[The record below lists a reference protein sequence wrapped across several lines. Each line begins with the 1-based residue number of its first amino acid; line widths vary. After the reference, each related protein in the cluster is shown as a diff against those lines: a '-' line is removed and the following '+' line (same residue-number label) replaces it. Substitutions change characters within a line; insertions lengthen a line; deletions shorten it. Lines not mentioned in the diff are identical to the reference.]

1 MDGRRI
7 EDDGQPRTFVWDAT
21 TRRVVASIAA
31 EVFTQAEE
39 RMSKYFG
46 VAPQEHA
53 EHHSGLDELI
63 PWIRAQ
69 KKKTEAQAEFWQ
81 GMMRENVRRA
91 VAFLFWALVIAM
103 GMGMLPAF
111 KWLLTSFRF

>member
-1 MDGRRI
+1 MANRRA
-7 EDDGQPRTFVWDAT
+7 EDDGQPRTFVWDET
-21 TRRVVASIAA
+21 TRRVMASIAA
-31 EVFTQAEE
+31 EVFMQAEE
-39 RMSKYFG
+39 RMAKYFG

-53 EHHSGLDELI
+53 EHHAGLDELI

-91 VAFLFWALVIAM
+91 VTFLFWALVLAM
-103 GMGMLPAF
+103 GMGLWPAV
-111 KWLLTSFRF
+111 KWLLTSFKF